1 MRHAHGA
8 CVPPLGVSESVAGV
22 GRLADNGGMS
32 ERRFFCEGLSA
43 GVVALPADEAH
54 HARNV
59 VRVRV
64 GQAVR
69 LFDGRGN
76 RADARVEH
84 VGRDGVRLSVEH
96 VEPADDVE
104 RPLPVT
110 LAVAMPKAARQD
122 VLIEKCTEL
131 GVRAVWPILAQR
143 SVVRPR
149 ANRVEHWKRQA
160 IAACKQ
166 SGRYHVPHILSPQP
180 FAELLTVVGGFDHA
194 VFGSTDPQ
202 ADPLLDWLG
211 SHPLTGNVL
220 IVIGP
225 EGGLTD
231 DEQMTLRDAGASPV
245 SLGSSILRTETAAI
259 ATLAVL
265 AAWAQRSDRGAL

>member
-1 MRHAHGA
+1 
-8 CVPPLGVSESVAGV
+8 
-22 GRLADNGGMS
+22 MS
-32 ERRFFCEGLSA
+32 ERRFYCEALGE
-43 GVVALPADEAH
+43 GVVALPSDEAH

-64 GQAVR
+64 GQTVR

-76 RADARVEH
+76 SADARVEH
-84 VGRDGVRLSVEH
+84 VGRDGVRLTVER
-96 VEPADDVE
+96 VEAASRAD

-131 GVRAVWPILAQR
+131 GVRAIWPILTER

-149 ANRVEHWKRQA
+149 ANRVEHWKRLA
-160 IAACKQ
+160 VAACKQ
-166 SGRYHVPHILSPQP
+166 SGRCHVPHILSPQP

-194 VFGSTDPQ
+194 VLGSTDAQ

-211 SHPLTGNVL
+211 THSLTGSVL

-225 EGGLTD
+225 EGGLTP
-231 DEQMTLRDAGASPV
+231 EEVTALRDAGAAPV
-245 SLGSSILRTETAAI
+245 VLASSTLRTETAAI

-265 AAWAQRSDRGAL
+265 AAWVQRSDPGAG